1 MPFLDTLKDGIS
13 KIIPE
18 KRGGR
23 GGSSLPLAGGIGN
36 HGGHGMVEDDVSARF
51 CLHCLP
57 DFFGTHISHYCVAQ
71 FDVLEWPRIRCRGL

>member
-36 HGGHGMVEDDVSARF
+36 HGGHGMVEDDVSAQF
-51 CLHCLP
+51 FLH
-57 DFFGTHISHYCVAQ
+57 F
-71 FDVLEWPRIRCRGL
+71 PRIFFRHTYFL